1 MAEAFLA
8 SGDFASFL
16 GLAGSLPATLTLPTK
31 VNVIFVGFSGEG
43 ESTLNV
49 SESQLSPWFQQL
61 RAVQPHAVLPDA
73 GGVRREKQAFSDLL
87 DSNALLL
94 RELGVRD

>member
-1 MAEAFLA
+1 MTKRCDALEAKLRDRSIDA
-8 SGDFASFL
+8 PALPGGA
-16 GLAGSLPATLTLPTK
+16 AGA
-31 VNVIFVGFSGEG
+31 
-43 ESTLNV
+43 
-49 SESQLSPWFQQL
+49 L
-61 RAVQPHAVLPDA
+61 RASRSAVRALEDARDARVAAVTPPDGA